1 MSSDNFRITF
11 NGEIRQGW
19 DPEEVKA
26 NMARLFKLNTDNETS
41 LKVLEKMFSG
51 KQVIIKAGLE
61 KDTALAY
68 VDAIADAGG
77 EAYIDPRDVPPAG
90 ISERRVAQRRR
101 HGDRR
106 QTARL
111 SSILPDRRKCPG
123 RRHSD
128 PQTEN

>member
-1 MSSDNFRITF
+1 MGDDNFRITF
-11 NGEIRQGW
+11 NGEILQGW

-26 NMARLFKLNTDNETS
+26 NMARLFKLNTDNEKN

-68 VDAIADAGG
+68 LDAITDAGG

-101 HGDRR
+101 YGDRR
-106 QTARL
+106 KTSRP
-111 SSILPDRRKCPG
+111 SSILPDRRSCTG
-123 RRHSD
+123 RRNGD
-128 PQTEN
+128 TQTEN